1 MYVEIARRNLERA
14 KIRSV
19 LAVVGIFIGVMAV
32 GAIGIFGESLKAA
45 VMQNFEDVA
54 NEIVIYPNP
63 QQGYSYIEDR
73 DIRTIEKIPGIKSV
87 IALRSDALSIE
98 FKNKK
103 VIATVYAIDE
113 KNLREMFEAES
124 GSIKLSSGSCVVGK
138 RLADFLS
145 LKIGSKITLE
155 GRELKVT
162 AILKDVGARFDINPN
177 FAVLVSED
185 DFKKISGSEVSM
197 VIVKVE
203 NLEDVPEIKQVI
215 EERINKKEEKLVVVE
230 MKMILQTI
238 ENAFGQI
245 NLFLMAIAA
254 ISLLVAGVSI
264 LNIMLMST
272 IERTKEIGV
281 MRAIGAQRSTILKI
295 FITEAA
301 ILGLIGSMIGSALSL
316 VGGIVIDYAILQ
328 DWSYALQP
336 STVFYIIL
344 GLSIGIST
352 AIVSGLYPAWKA
364 SKLEPIEALRYE

>member
-1 MYVEIARRNLERA
+1 MYIDIARRNLERA

-32 GAIGIFGESLKAA
+32 GAIGIFGESLKVA

-54 NEIVIYPNP
+54 NEIVVYPNP
-63 QQGYSYIEDR
+63 QQGYSYVEDR
-73 DIRTIEKIPGIKSV
+73 DIRTIEKIPGVKSA
-87 IALRSDALSIE
+87 IALRSDALSLE

-103 VIATVYAIDE
+103 IIATVYAMDE
-113 KNLREMFEAES
+113 KNLKEMFEADK

-155 GRELKVT
+155 GRELKVA

-197 VIVKVE
+197 VIVKAE
-203 NLEDVPEIKQVI
+203 SLEDVPEIKKAI
-215 EERINKKEEKLVVVE
+215 EERINKKEEKLIVVE

-316 VGGIVIDYAILQ
+316 VGGILIDYAILQ

-344 GLSIGIST
+344 GLSVGIST
-352 AIVSGLYPAWKA
+352 AIFSGLYPAWKA